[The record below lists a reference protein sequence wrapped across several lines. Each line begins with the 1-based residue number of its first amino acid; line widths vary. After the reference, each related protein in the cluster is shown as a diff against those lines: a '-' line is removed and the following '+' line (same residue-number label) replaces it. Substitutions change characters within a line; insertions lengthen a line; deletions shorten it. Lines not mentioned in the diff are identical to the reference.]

1 MEKYFILLIEDIDKI
16 EWKQFKEKIDLA
28 IDWLKIMPNSFILRT
43 TSSTSVW
50 YALITPYI
58 IKYNFLYKR
67 NKYR

>member
-50 YALITPYI
+50 YT
-58 IKYNFLYKR
+58 
-67 NKYR
+67 